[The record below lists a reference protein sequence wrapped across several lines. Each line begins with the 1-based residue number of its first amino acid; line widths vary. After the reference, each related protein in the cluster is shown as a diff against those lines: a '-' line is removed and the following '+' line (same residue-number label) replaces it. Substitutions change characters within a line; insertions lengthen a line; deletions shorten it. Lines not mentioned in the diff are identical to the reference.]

1 VIVKEKAEIRLGK
14 ARHSATFSATNTIWN
29 IILWFEGFILLDLQ
43 QDLLAR
49 KINV

>member
-1 VIVKEKAEIRLGK
+1 VIVKEEAEILRGK
-14 ARHSATFSATNTIWN
+14 AHHNATWSATNTTWN